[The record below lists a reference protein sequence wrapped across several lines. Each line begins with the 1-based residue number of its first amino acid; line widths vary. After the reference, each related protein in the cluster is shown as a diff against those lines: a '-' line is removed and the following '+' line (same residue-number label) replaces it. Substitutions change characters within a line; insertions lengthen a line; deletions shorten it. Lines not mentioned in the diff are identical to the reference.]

1 MIIVEKK
8 EKALR
13 GQYFRDVQ
21 AVVSDQSWDWL
32 KKGRMKR
39 ETESVVCAAQDQALN
54 TNAIKSKI
62 YKENISPLCRLC
74 NKHSE
79 TVMHL
84 LSGCE
89 NLAQKRLQEKAGLRM
104 HWLLCCK
111 YDIESSKNWHEHKA
125 KSIEEHE
132 KTEILWDVTIQTD
145 RVIEAR
151 RSDIVVIDKQ
161 NLPNNRYCRTVRPKH
176 CKEREGKG

>member
-1 MIIVEKK
+1 MER
-8 EKALR
+8 EGLH
-13 GQYFRDVQ
+13 GPHFWDVQ
-21 AVVSDQSWDWL
+21 EVASDQSWDWL

-39 ETESVVCAAQDQALN
+39 ETESLVCSAQDQALN

-84 LSGCE
+84 VSRYE
-89 NLAQKRLQEKAGLRM
+89 NLAQKDYKKRHDKLGLHI

-111 YDIESSKNWHEHKA
+111 YDIECSKNWYEHKT
-125 KSIEEHE
+125 KSIEENE
-132 KTEILWDVTIQTD
+132 KTKILWDVTIKTG
-145 RVIEAR
+145 RVIEVR
-151 RSDIVVIDKQ
+151 RPNIVVIDKANKTCQ
-161 NLPNNRYCRTVRPKH
+161 IIDIAVPSQWRI
-176 CKEREGKG
+176 